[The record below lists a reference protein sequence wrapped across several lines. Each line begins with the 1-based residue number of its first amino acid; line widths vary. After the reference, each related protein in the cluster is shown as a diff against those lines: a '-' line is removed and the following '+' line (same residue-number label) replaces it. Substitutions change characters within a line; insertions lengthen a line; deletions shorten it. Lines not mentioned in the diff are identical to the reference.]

1 NFIEFCKDTGLQS
14 SNATIRNATIKL
26 IGEVHKFIGPDIKGF
41 LTDVKPALLGA
52 LDAESMRKILLRKT
66 VKASESTLSM
76 SAGGLDGL
84 PREDIS
90 GKITP
95 TFLNNLSSP
104 DWKIRLES
112 IDLVNKILEEANK
125 RIQPTGT
132 TELFGALRGR
142 LYDSNKNLVM
152 ATLVVVG
159 GVASAMG
166 PMVEKSSKVYKEY
179 YHVLK
184 CLSDN
189 KKHMRECTINT
200 LDSWVAAVHLD
211 KMVTTAIPRL
221 VFEGQK
227 DLFDWLTKQISGISD
242 SSKALHLLK
251 PSTSALTVYRLLDF
265 LASLLEHPCA

>member
-1 NFIEFCKDTGLQS
+1 
-14 SNATIRNATIKL
+14 
-26 IGEVHKFIGPDIKGF
+26 
-41 LTDVKPALLGA
+41 
-52 LDAESMRKILLRKT
+52 
-66 VKASESTLSM
+66 M

-95 TFLNNLSSP
+95 TFLMNLSSP

-112 IDLVNKILEEANK
+112 IDSVNKILEEANK
-125 RIQPTGT
+125 HIQPTGT
-132 TELFGALRGR
+132 SMLIFSLGLPAELFGALRGR

-166 PMVEKSSKVYKEY
+166 PMVEKSSKGILSN
-179 YHVLK
+179 VLK

-200 LDSWVAAVHLD
+200 LDSWVAAIHLN
-211 KMVTTAIPRL
+211 KMVPYVTVALADTKIG
-221 VFEGQK
+221 VEGRK
-227 DLFDWLTKQISGISD
+227 DLFDWLTKQISGMSD
-242 SSKALHLLK
+242 SSEALHLLK
-251 PSTSALTVYRLLDF
+251 PSTYSLTVYII
-265 LASLLEHPCA
+265 SLSL